1 MAESPKRPAD
11 VSRAEASRIVKPAK
25 PAGAMGETAR
35 AADSV
40 PLVTGPFATLPTQ
53 FGRYRIEKLLGK
65 GAMGA
70 VYLAHDIQLDRPVAL
85 KVARVSTSGS
95 AKLIKRMETEAKAA
109 AKVDHPLI
117 CKVCDFG
124 EIDGIRFIALPY
136 IDGEDLKSYL
146 KRVGKR
152 REPDEAM
159 RWTVQLAR
167 ALKAAHDKG
176 VIHRDLK
183 PENVMLNPHGEPVI
197 MDFGLARRTTGAT
210 DAGLTQ
216 GMILGTAA
224 YMSPEQAI
232 GRAEGIDH
240 RSDLYA
246 LGVMLFEMLTG
257 EWPFTGSAIEIMGR
271 KSVCEA
277 PSPLTLNANIPPQL
291 AAVCHKLIAKK
302 KEDRCATCAEIIAA
316 LEAVDLKAPV
326 ALEKHVEFESAPQPL
341 EFLQEPPAA
350 PVWLK
355 PAKAG
360 EQQRIVSPI
369 LRRLEPLTQWWR
381 GQSLAMRWSVLGGSG
396 FVLCL
401 LVVITS
407 VITGKDGAKTKSEV
421 AEEAKPALARSL
433 EKPVRPPPLTPVQ
446 DSHAKTS
453 QAEWAKFL
461 GKKVVEK
468 NRFGMELVLIP
479 PGTFQM
485 GSPTSEAQRQYDE
498 GPQHTVQISRP
509 FYMGVN
515 EVTQGEYEQVM
526 GTNPSYFSKTGS
538 GSSSVSGMDT
548 SKFPVE
554 KVSWF
559 DSVEFCNKLS
569 VKDGLT
575 PYYSLATVT
584 RESGSIKSAMVE
596 VSRPA
601 SAPGQLGYRL
611 PTEAEWEYACR
622 ANMTTPFHFG
632 SVLNGHKANVDGNHP
647 FGTTTKGKY
656 LERTTT
662 VGSYAKND
670 FGLFDMHGNVWE
682 WCDDVFDAEA
692 YSKRSGTTPDPRV
705 TSGSEDRV
713 LRGGCWLNYAGDTRS
728 ADRLRFTPGN
738 RDSDYGFRVVCLG
751 VRTP

>member
-1 MAESPKRPAD
+1 MAESPKRAVD

-117 CKVCDFG
+117 CKVYDFG
-124 EIDGIRFIALPY
+124 EIDGIRFIALQY
-136 IDGEDLKSYL
+136 IEGEDFKSYL
-146 KRVGKR
+146 KRVGRR
-152 REPDEAM
+152 REPAEAV
-159 RWTVQLAR
+159 RWIVQLAG
-167 ALKAAHDKG
+167 ALEAAHEKG

-183 PENVMLNPHGEPVI
+183 PENVMLNRKGEPVI

-216 GMILGTAA
+216 GMIVGTAA

-232 GRAEGIDH
+232 GKADGIDQ

-271 KSVCEA
+271 KTVCDA
-277 PSPLTLNANIPPQL
+277 PSPLSLNANIPPQL

-302 KEDRCATCAEIIAA
+302 KEDRYATCAELIAA
-316 LEAVDLKAPV
+316 LEAIDLKAPV
-326 ALEKHVEFESAPQPL
+326 ALEKHVEFDEAPQPL

-360 EQQRIVSPI
+360 EQKRIVSPI
-369 LRRLEPLTQWWR
+369 LRRLAPLTTWWR
-381 GQSLAMRWSVLGGSG
+381 GQSPAVRWSVLGGSG

-401 LVVITS
+401 FVLIIST
-407 VITGKDGAKTKSEV
+407 ITGKDGAKAKS
-421 AEEAKPALARSL
+421 EEAKLALDRAL
-433 EKPVRPPPLTPVQ
+433 EKPVRPPQLNAVQ
-446 DSHAKTS
+446 EPQAKTS
-453 QAEWAKFL
+453 QADWAKFL

-468 NRFGMELVLIP
+468 NGIGMQLALIP

-485 GSPTSEAQRQYDE
+485 GSPASEAERQ
-498 GPQHTVQISRP
+498 
-509 FYMGVN
+509 M
-515 EVTQGEYEQVM
+515 
-526 GTNPSYFSKTGS
+526 
-538 GSSSVSGMDT
+538 
-548 SKFPVE
+548 
-554 KVSWF
+554 
-559 DSVEFCNKLS
+559 
-569 VKDGLT
+569 
-575 PYYSLATVT
+575 
-584 RESGSIKSAMVE
+584 
-596 VSRPA
+596 
-601 SAPGQLGYRL
+601 
-611 PTEAEWEYACR
+611 
-622 ANMTTPFHFG
+622 
-632 SVLNGHKANVDGNHP
+632 
-647 FGTTTKGKY
+647 TKG
-656 LERTTT
+656 
-662 VGSYAKND
+662 
-670 FGLFDMHGNVWE
+670 
-682 WCDDVFDAEA
+682 
-692 YSKRSGTTPDPRV
+692 RSTRCRSNSRS
-705 TSGSEDRV
+705 TS
-713 LRGGCWLNYAGDTRS
+713 A
-728 ADRLRFTPGN
+728 
-738 RDSDYGFRVVCLG
+738 
-751 VRTP
+751 